1 MRCLIVRFKDCE
13 GPGTL
18 LDSLQSRNYRIT
30 YHNAYDPRVK
40 IVPAAH
46 QMFDLVVLLGGP
58 QTVHDPS
65 QAKFFRPWLELAS
78 NLVSMKDRKV
88 IGICLGSQILATVLG
103 AKVSVG
109 EKGPEVGF
117 SDVKVSNPSHPV
129 FAKLENK
136 SSFPAF
142 HLHEDVFE
150 LPKGGDG
157 LLEGSFYPN
166 QMFAFENRI
175 FGIQCHLE
183 VTEPMLEVWKNVHSE
198 FIAKAGWIPGPETK
212 DLRSQ
217 MEKAGRLLFE
227 GILDL

>member
-18 LDSLQSRNYRIT
+18 LDSLQARNYRIT
-30 YHNAYDPRVK
+30 YHNAYDPRVH

-46 QMFDLVVLLGGP
+46 QMFDLVVFLGGP
-58 QTVHDPS
+58 QTVHDPK
-65 QAKFFRPWLELAS
+65 QHKFFKPWRELAS
-78 NLVSMKDRKV
+78 HLVSMKDKKV
-88 IGICLGSQILATVLG
+88 IGICLGSQILASVLG
-103 AKVSVG
+103 AKVYEG

-117 SDVKVSNPSHPV
+117 SDVKVINPSHPV
-129 FAKLENK
+129 FSKLGGT

-150 LPKGGDG
+150 IPIGADH
-157 LLEGSFYPN
+157 LLQGSFYSN
-166 QMFAFENRI
+166 QMFGYENRV

-183 VTEPMLEVWKNVHSE
+183 VTENMLGVWKNVHSE
-198 FIAKAGWIPGPETK
+198 FIKKAGWIPGPETE

-217 MEKAGRLLFE
+217 MERAGRALFE